1 MKMKKLLV
9 TGLLAL
15 LFGAVSAQ
23 SEHLAFKGVPIDGSA
38 KMFAAQLKSKGFESI
53 KTSDGKLAFRG
64 SFCGHPNY
72 QVLVNT
78 AEDEDVVSTVN
89 VLFEREN
96 TWHALSNNYDTLKN
110 MLTEKYGAPV
120 EVKESFV
127 NLYSE
132 EDFLKITRLQA
143 NDCEWR
149 SVFETGVG
157 QIVLSIVYVMEYGCH
172 VKLEYRDRINGM
184 KSRAAAIE
192 DL

>member
-1 MKMKKLLV
+1 MKKLLV
-9 TGLLAL
+9 TGLLVLLTAAL
-15 LFGAVSAQ
+15 SAQ

-38 KMFAAQLKSKGFESI
+38 KAFAAQLQSKGFESI
-53 KTSDGKLAFRG
+53 KTSDGKLALRG
-64 SFCGHPNY
+64 SFCGHPNC

-78 AEDEDVVSTVN
+78 AEDEDVVSTVC
-89 VLFEREN
+89 VLFEREI
-96 TWHALSNNYDTLKN
+96 TWYALSNNYDTLKN
-110 MLTEKYGAPV
+110 MLTEKYGDPV
-120 EVKESFV
+120 DKKEMFV

-132 EDFLKITRLQA
+132 EDFLKITRLQS

-157 QIVLSIVYVMEYGCH
+157 QIVLSIEYRLEYGSC

-184 KSRAAAIE
+184 KIRAAAID